1 MDRVTDSECPAGA
14 MHQGAA
20 EIRAAQW
27 AQLAT
32 DKVWD
37 LVVIGGGATGLGVAL
52 DAAARGYSVALLEQW
67 DFAKGTSSR
76 ATKLLHGGVRY
87 LAQGN
92 IKLVREALHERAVV
106 LRNAP
111 HLAERLAFVIPV
123 YSRWRL
129 WQYGIG
135 LKVYSWL
142 AGSRSLGKTEWLSA
156 AETVAALPTVRQDGL
171 VGGVRYWDGQ
181 FDDARLALAL
191 ATTAVEQG
199 AVVMNYCP
207 VEQLLHTDGL
217 VSGVVCRDAESGERR
232 TLRAACVVNATGV
245 WVDALCQQDSPVNA
259 TTASAVKPGQ
269 TSPAEA
275 RVQPSRGAHVV
286 LDRTFLPS
294 DAALMVPATSDG
306 RVLFAI
312 PWQGHLLAGTTDVP
326 TDLASADPQPTADE
340 TDFILRELGRYLT
353 RPPERA
359 DIRSQWAGL
368 RPLVRPDT
376 AGVATKG
383 ISREHE
389 IWVRSSGLVSV
400 TGGKWTTYRV
410 IADDTLRVCQDHA
423 LLGPA
428 RPCQTAHLSLQKLV
442 PALDSW
448 PGADVLV
455 APGLTE
461 AMVRYAVRCEYA
473 RTVDDV
479 LARRVRLLFLD
490 AAAAARSAPRV
501 AELLQEEGC
510 PAPAFADFLA
520 LAAQYGGSLQT
531 QP

>member
-1 MDRVTDSECPAGA
+1 MS
-14 MHQGAA
+14 AA
-20 EIRAAQW
+20 DVRAAHW
-27 AQLAT
+27 AQLAA
-32 DKVWD
+32 DKLWD
-37 LVVIGGGATGLGVAL
+37 VVVIGGGATGLGIAL
-52 DAAARGYSVALLEQW
+52 DAVARGYSVALLEQW

-92 IKLVREALHERAVV
+92 IKLVHEALHERAVI

-123 YSRWRL
+123 YSQWRK

-135 LKVYSWL
+135 LTAYSWL
-142 AGSRSLGKTEWLSA
+142 AGRRSLGKTEWLSA
-156 AETVAALPTVRQDGL
+156 AETVAALPTVQQRGL

-191 ATTAVEQG
+191 ATTAAAHG
-199 AVVMNYCP
+199 AVVLNYCA
-207 VEQLLHTDGL
+207 VTALRHTEGQ
-217 VSGVVCRDAESGERR
+217 VSGVLCTDTETGAQLPV
-232 TLRAACVVNATGV
+232 RARCVINATGV
-245 WVDALCQQDSPVNA
+245 WVDALCQQDQPTTVPT
-259 TTASAVKPGQ
+259 TTASTTAAA
-269 TSPAEA
+269 PAPAAAA

-286 LDRTFLPS
+286 LDRSFLPT

-326 TDLASADPQPTADE
+326 TDQASADPQPTADE
-340 TDFILRELGRYLT
+340 IGFILRELGQYLS
-353 RPPERA
+353 RA
-359 DIRSQWAGL
+359 PTLADVKSQWAGL
-368 RPLVRPDT
+368 RPLVRPEA

-383 ISREHE
+383 SSREHE
-389 IWVRSSGLVSV
+389 IWVRPSGLVSV

-410 IADDTLRVCQDHA
+410 IADDTLKVCLAHA
-423 LLGPA
+423 LLPPAGPC
-428 RPCQTAHLSLQKLV
+428 RTADLSLQNTAPQTAEV
-442 PALDSW
+442 AGS
-448 PGADVLV
+448 DVEL

-461 AMVRYAVRCEYA
+461 ATVRFAARFEYA

-490 AAAAARSAPRV
+490 AAAAARCAPRV
-501 AELLQEEGC
+501 AEILREEGAPD
-510 PAPAFADFLA
+510 PALSAFLQ
-520 LAAQYGGSLQT
+520 LAAQYAGA
-531 QP
+531 